1 MIILGGLAV
10 ESKVRR
16 WCQLPRGRHFLRLL
30 ARVTSSNPEVDA
42 RQPAALAT
50 AVLIPWELVLCRGCN
65 LAVRSHIVNRSVNP
79 STEQPLFSIPPLRI
93 ARLLFE
99 LRPTGPLHLPL
110 EQRGNV
116 LRGAFGR
123 VFQRAVCDPDCPG
136 ARSCTRRDSCA
147 YARLFEPRWE
157 EGAQFGAEDA
167 PRPFVFRPSL
177 NSDPDFGP
185 HRPLLFELRLFGEAI
200 SAAEHFV
207 HAFQLLADT
216 GLADRSVHL
225 ESVDMIDWMG
235 QPHVS
240 LVREVHTAHVPAPL
254 VLSLEQ
260 PCAAPVL
267 TASTVAVDFATP
279 TWLRENGRDLRVPT
293 FTGLVQRV
301 RDRTST
307 LCQIYGKCEWQADF
321 RAISNAAARA
331 TTVDWEGGWAQHH
344 RTSTRTG
351 QRMPMAGFRGTVVF
365 SGVDQRLWPL
375 LLIGQEI
382 HVGRHT
388 AWGHGWYRVQQ
399 Q

>member
-1 MIILGGLAV
+1 M
-10 ESKVRR
+10 
-16 WCQLPRGRHFLRLL
+16 
-30 ARVTSSNPEVDA
+30 
-42 RQPAALAT
+42 
-50 AVLIPWELVLCRGCN
+50 
-65 LAVRSHIVNRSVNP
+65 
-79 STEQPLFSIPPLRI
+79 LFSIPSLRI

-99 LRPTGPLHLPL
+99 LRPAGPLHLPL

-123 VFQRAVCDPDCPG
+123 VFQRSVCDPDCSD
-136 ARSCTRRDSCA
+136 ARTCARRDSCA

-177 NSDPDFGP
+177 SSDPEFGP

-207 HAFQLLADT
+207 NAFQRLAET
-216 GLADRSVHL
+216 GLADRSVQL
-225 ESVDMIDWMG
+225 ESVDMLDWMG
-235 QPHVS
+235 QSHGS
-240 LVREVHTAHVPAPL
+240 LIRKGHMVQTPSPMGL
-254 VLSLEQ
+254 NLEQ
-260 PCAAPVL
+260 ICAAPVL
-267 TASTVAVDFATP
+267 TASTIAVDFATP
-279 TWLRENGRDLRVPT
+279 TWLREDGRDLRVPT

-301 RDRTST
+301 RDRISM
-307 LCQIYGKCEWQADF
+307 LCRIYEKCEWQADF
-321 RAISNAAARA
+321 KLISDVAALAN
-331 TTVDWEGGWAQHH
+331 TVDWEGGWVQHR

-351 QRMPMAGFRGTVVF
+351 QQMPMAGFRGTVVF
-365 SGVDQRLWPL
+365 SEVDQRLWPL